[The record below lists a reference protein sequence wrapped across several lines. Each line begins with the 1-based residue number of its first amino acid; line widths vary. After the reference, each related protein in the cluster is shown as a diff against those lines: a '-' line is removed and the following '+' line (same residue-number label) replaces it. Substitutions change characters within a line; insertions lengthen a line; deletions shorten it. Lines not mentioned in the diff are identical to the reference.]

1 MIVMNKKG
9 YMLYEL
15 IIAFI
20 LTSIISIFLLSTAFK
35 LNDRNQELTV
45 SSKILVLQEDF
56 TSRFYKDVQSHMY
69 TYFTGSNDDANGGY
83 CLFSM
88 DGEEVRFGINK
99 TNNTIYYDEYESPLP
114 DGIVPK
120 SINCGS
126 TYSGDGFDISIFKNI
141 REGNKNAAITIN
153 IKLEDTILNKD
164 YDINIL
170 YLYQD
175 MTVRY

>member
-1 MIVMNKKG
+1 MNNKG

-20 LTSIISIFLLSTAFK
+20 LTTIISIFLLSTAFK

-45 SSKILVLQEDF
+45 SSKISVLQEDL
-56 TSRFYKDVQSHMY
+56 TARFYNDAQGHLL
-69 TYFTGSNDDANGGY
+69 TYFIGAIGDANGEY
-83 CLFSM
+83 CSFYM
-88 DGEEVRFGINK
+88 DDQEVRFGIDKSNK
-99 TNNTIYYDEYESPLP
+99 TIYYDDYESKLP
-114 DGIVPK
+114 EGINPV

-126 TYSGDGFDISIFKNI
+126 TYGEIGFDNSIFHKI
-141 REGNKNAAITIN
+141 REGNKNSAITIN
-153 IKLEDTILNKD
+153 VKLEDTITDKS

-175 MTVRY
+175 INVRYSD